1 MAKPIRRLTKRSAGT
16 DDDGSNGMNSL
27 LDALKHARSL
37 GSDDRNAAT
46 AEEGLRLITSFMR
59 IRDPAVRAAV
69 NNIVAELAKNG
80 SGGRSL

>member
-16 DDDGSNGMNSL
+16 DDDGSNGKNSL
-27 LDALKHARSL
+27 LDALKQARSL
-37 GSDDRNAAT
+37 SSDDRNAAT

-59 IRDPAVRAAV
+59 ICDPTVRAAV